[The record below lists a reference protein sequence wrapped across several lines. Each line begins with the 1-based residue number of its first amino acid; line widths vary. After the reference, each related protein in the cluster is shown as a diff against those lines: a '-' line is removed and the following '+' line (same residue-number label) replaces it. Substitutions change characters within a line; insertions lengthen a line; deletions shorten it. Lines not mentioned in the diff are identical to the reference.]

1 MDVQMSMFDVITE
14 DIDPLKEVAKCA
26 GVYWT
31 TSRKRLIEI
40 QSGNVSAEEWTK
52 AVKEEYCPYEYAG
65 ALGRENGPNTLDGW
79 EMKTGKI
86 KTWHVDN
93 NGDYVENIYKW
104 REFAE
109 AVACLIANGEY
120 T

>member
-14 DIDPLKEVAKCA
+14 DIDPLEEVAKRA
-26 GVYWT
+26 GVYWA
-31 TSRKRLIEI
+31 TSRKRLTEL

-52 AVKEEYCPYEYAG
+52 AVKEEYCPYEMAG
-65 ALGRENGPNTLDGW
+65 AWGHGNGPNTLDGW
-79 EMKTGKI
+79 EMKTGGI
-86 KTWHVDN
+86 KTWHIGN
-93 NGDYVENIYKW
+93 NGDYVKNVYKW

-109 AVACLIANGEY
+109 AVARLIAKGEY